1 MLALPSLP
9 QDTAFHGQAC
19 ILDFLPVLRDI
30 DLSLLLTSPS
40 TVSTYYSLRGGMGR
54 RDPNLVGK
62 SELSLPANTSSFGC
76 GIYYT
81 LFNE

>member
-1 MLALPSLP
+1 
-9 QDTAFHGQAC
+9 
-19 ILDFLPVLRDI
+19 
-30 DLSLLLTSPS
+30 
-40 TVSTYYSLRGGMGR
+40 MGR